1 MAKKV
6 LVIDDE
12 PKIVEICQDYLI
24 KAGFEVLHAY
34 DGLTGLA
41 VAQRNQP
48 DLVVLDL
55 MLPGMDG
62 LDVCRELRR
71 ESNVPII
78 MLTARVEETDK
89 LIGLELGADDYITKP
104 FSPREVVARVKAVL
118 RRVHGSIQPPQ
129 VIRAGDVAI
138 DMETYEVTV
147 AGEQVV
153 LTPIEFKLLTALVRH
168 PGQVFTRLQLLEHLQ
183 DTAYI
188 GYERIIDQHI
198 KNLRAKLGDDGR
210 NPRYIVTL
218 YGVGYK
224 FVAQGK
230 QDA

>member
-1 MAKKV
+1 
-6 LVIDDE
+6 
-12 PKIVEICQDYLI
+12 
-24 KAGFEVLHAY
+24 
-34 DGLTGLA
+34 
-41 VAQRNQP
+41 
-48 DLVVLDL
+48 
-55 MLPGMDG
+55 
-62 LDVCRELRR
+62 
-71 ESNVPII
+71 
-78 MLTARVEETDK
+78 
-89 LIGLELGADDYITKP
+89 
-104 FSPREVVARVKAVL
+104 
-118 RRVHGSIQPPQ
+118 
-129 VIRAGDVAI
+129 
-138 DMETYEVTV
+138 METYEVTV

-153 LTPIEFKLLTALVRH
+153 LTPIEFKLLAALVRH

-210 NPRYIVTL
+210 KPRYIVTL